1 MLAFSMNFF
10 FKCNSKLVFIALEE
24 W

>member
-1 MLAFSMNFF
+1 MNFF